1 MKTKLSTELQTA
13 VVAQLTE
20 LFGDGWTQTS
30 FAVRSSGVGEDGAEA
45 SFAGQLETFLGVN
58 GQNEILHA
66 IVKCWSSSFKYQ
78 AVAYRRNHGQG
89 VAAYIGVCVQEM
101 VKADAAGVLFTRDPV
116 SGNPGVMTINASYG
130 LGEAVVSGVIE
141 PDTIYLQ
148 RSFSDKLTVKEK
160 IIGSKRIK
168 IVLDSGAGGIAE
180 EETDDKDTFCVSD
193 EVALELGRIGLQV
206 EQLFSDPRDI
216 EFAVK
221 DGQIYL
227 LQARPI
233 TTLNVESDFEL
244 MHEHDAGLLNDR
256 DMFAAS
262 NTGEMMPQA
271 MTPLTKDMFVTTL
284 SGCIQAL
291 RSDVAGYCHKSFA
304 DTMIATFCMH
314 FFLNVYNCGYYMNEY
329 TTGMNTEAA
338 KVQSDIM
345 FFGRP
350 LGDDILEEVHRRYG
364 NTRTPWYRKVYASV
378 CVYYDLFAA
387 RRYVRRG
394 WECVKS
400 MKADLNIGDPLA
412 LYNDIEKDIVASSI
426 AWDLHIGATN
436 ASTVGSA
443 ILTSTLAGKSSKG
456 PTNEVLSDV
465 AMLLSTCPD
474 VLSANVPAALRTMAL
489 EVLNTGKADFFQSL
503 SPEAA
508 AEWLRSN
515 ESEKLKKLYD
525 EFIEIHGHRCV
536 RESEL
541 WEKPW
546 RMEPAKFVKS
556 LQRMV
561 KSPDQLKDTKR
572 ILSESEAIENVKTPI
587 GFIRKCILRFL
598 LPIAREAVGHR
609 ENGKSFAIKGMDYLR
624 QGYTRLAELLVHT
637 GRLPD
642 TELIFFMTNREIGQ
656 LIKNPSARLL
666 NKAMRRRKL
675 MPTLMNFQ
683 FPEINTGY
691 PMPIEDDQ
699 PAELSLSTHLEGMP
713 VSQGVI
719 RAKCRVVTSLEGAD
733 SIQQG
738 EILIARYTDI
748 GWSPYFPLI
757 SGLCTEMGALLSHGA
772 VVAREYGLPC
782 IVSAKKATSIF
793 KTGDEVIL
801 DGTRGTIT
809 KVLADDNDDKH
820 TD

>member
-314 FFLNVYNCGYYMNEY
+314 FFLNVYN
-329 TTGMNTEAA
+329 
-338 KVQSDIM
+338 
-345 FFGRP
+345 
-350 LGDDILEEVHRRYG
+350 
-364 NTRTPWYRKVYASV
+364 
-378 CVYYDLFAA
+378 
-387 RRYVRRG
+387 
-394 WECVKS
+394 
-400 MKADLNIGDPLA
+400 
-412 LYNDIEKDIVASSI
+412 